1 MTYFARALIGCALV
15 SLTAP
20 AFAAEMAALEDGA
33 AVQLETVTALSSK
46 ANKVGDRVEF
56 KVSEDV
62 KAGGQI
68 VIPRGSPAFGEVTK
82 VAKKGQWGKPGRIE
96 ARLLYVNAGERQ
108 IGLDGAIEDSGKRNR
123 TAALAGAALI
133 FPTVGIWVT
142 GTSARLAAGSAAIGY
157 VDNDGP
163 DDALASSAPAVPVA
177 LSRR

>member
-20 AFAAEMAALEDGA
+20 AFAAEMVALEDGS
-33 AVQLETVTALSSK
+33 AVQLETVTPLSSK
-46 ANKVGDRVEF
+46 ANKVGDRVEL

-62 KAGGQI
+62 KAGGQV
-68 VIPRGSPAFGEVTK
+68 VIARGSPAYGEVTK

-96 ARLLYVNAGERQ
+96 ARLLYVSAGERQ

-142 GTSARLAAGSAAIGY
+142 GTSAKLDAGTPAVGY
-157 VDNDGP
+157 IDNDGP
-163 DDALASSAPAVPVA
+163 DDALAASVPAPVT
-177 LSRR
+177 LSLR